1 MEKVEVGDLIV
12 ITKACEWTEVGQI
25 GEVIHVHKD
34 GSGVDAKFAHDPDIP
49 IETGAFDIFRKNGE
63 EAPVLVRVTDC
74 VLGCDT
80 LQLGDVVRAELCS
93 EGKIAYPIGHTFKD
107 SVRGRGYFLTP
118 CEFEIVDNPEDYVR
132 VVRKQIGTDRI
143 NTYYRL
149 ATEYESPA
157 QAEEATPSREQ
168 AITNA
173 SHALGDLL
181 ARKNADYGNSFAE
194 QYSEYGLLSVIIR
207 LDDKLRRLK
216 SLANSQEGA
225 KVADEAIADTLL
237 DMAGYALLASVE
249 ESDSEA
255 V

>member
-1 MEKVEVGDLIV
+1 MKKVEVGDLIV
-12 ITKACEWTEVGQI
+12 ITKADRWTEVGQI
-25 GEVIHVHKD
+25 GEVIHVNKD

-49 IETGAFDIFRKNGE
+49 VETGAFDIFRKNGE

-74 VLGCDT
+74 VFGCDT
-80 LQLGDVVRAELCS
+80 LQIGDVVRAELRIDGKVAYPVGHIFEGGS
-93 EGKIAYPIGHTFKD
+93 EG
-107 SVRGRGYFLTP
+107 SEYFLIP
-118 CEFEIVDNPEDYVR
+118 SEFEIVDNPEDYVR
-132 VVRKQIGTDRI
+132 VVRKQLGTDRS
-143 NTYYRL
+143 NTYYSL
-149 ATEYESPA
+149 ATEYDSPA
-157 QAEEATPSREQ
+157 QSGEAPHSREQ
-168 AITNA
+168 AIISA